1 MVESIQTMDPDISR
15 WFAEFQLRSSAPDSV
30 VSKVLKS
37 LNLSRVDHKL
47 KKTFLLRILRSE
59 INNAS
64 ITETTLEII
73 EQLEAID
80 PNDAV
85 PVFDF
90 MRKAY
95 CSVAVECTVK
105 FLSATSDGIAS
116 TEYLSAVAR
125 IWRCRVV
132 ELERRKSKLFSD
144 EIVQWRND
152 IEAAILDSRV
162 FERLAKLNTRYDALS
177 AVRLYLEKVW
187 ETMGPCFLESLAE
200 MIWKDK
206 KKNHNEKGLAIRVLD
221 PVPETVAEGS
231 GKDACRNSSGAGQR
245 RDHSGNEKENENHN
259 ENVNDNDGAH
269 WNEGVEM
276 NGGHEGKEQMEERAK
291 GSVDGD
297 GTKEPA
303 KGEKASE
310 KGNPQLRRKLPAFIR
325 CHKGVKI
332 SSAEELGTGNPRS
345 KNGTEKG
352 VEDISEAIGSKLAQ
366 KGINQEQPMENKSG
380 DVDVPNSNTCGVNV
394 LCQPNDAEKKSVHY
408 SRVQVQHPNFR
419 KQNITA
425 HERPNFRKQ
434 NITAHESPNLRV
446 QNRTAHES
454 PNLREQNI
462 TAHSDEGN
470 NSKDDLPSG
479 VQLRR
484 KKRKWSSLEEETLI
498 TAVKTYGVGNWATI
512 QSFYKNIFQNRT
524 AVDLKDKWR
533 NMMR

>member
-37 LNLSRVDHKL
+37 LNLSKVDHKL
-47 KKTFLLRILRSE
+47 KKTLLLRILRSE

-64 ITETTLEII
+64 ITETALELL

-85 PVFDF
+85 PVLDF
-90 MRKAY
+90 LRKAY
-95 CSVAVECTVK
+95 CAVAVECTVK

-116 TEYLSAVAR
+116 TEYQSAVAR
-125 IWRCRVV
+125 IWRGRVV

-152 IEAAILDSRV
+152 IEAAILDTRV
-162 FERLAKLNTRYDALS
+162 FERLAKLNTRHDAFS
-177 AVRLYLEKVW
+177 AVRFYLQKVG

-200 MIWKDK
+200 MKWKDK
-206 KKNHNEKGLAIRVLD
+206 TENHKEKGLATRVLD
-221 PVPETVAEGS
+221 PVPQAVAEGS
-231 GKDACRNSSGAGQR
+231 WKDACRNSSGAGQM
-245 RDHSGNEKENENHN
+245 RDHGDNEKENENHN

-269 WNEGVEM
+269 CNEGVEM
-276 NGGHEGKEQMEERAK
+276 NGGHEGKEHMEERAK
-291 GSVDGD
+291 GSVDG
-297 GTKEPA
+297 TQEPA

-310 KGNPQLRRKLPAFIR
+310 KGNPQLRRKLPAFLR

-332 SSAEELGTGNPRS
+332 SSAEELGTENPRS
-345 KNGTEKG
+345 KNGNEKSA
-352 VEDISEAIGSKLAQ
+352 EDISDAIGSKLAQ
-366 KGINQEQPMENKSG
+366 KGTNQEPPMESKSG

-419 KQNITA
+419 KQNSTA
-425 HERPNFRKQ
+425 HGR
-434 NITAHESPNLRV
+434 PNLRE
-446 QNRTAHES
+446 QNRTALES

-462 TAHSDEGN
+462 TAHNDERD
-470 NSKDDLPSG
+470 NSKDDLPQDDLPSG

-484 KKRKWSSLEEETLI
+484 KKRKWSSLEEETLR
-498 TAVKTYGVGNWATI
+498 TAVKTYGVGNWTTI
-512 QSFYKNIFQNRT
+512 QSFYKNVFENRR

-533 NMMR
+533 NMTR